1 LGSATA
7 DNLVLLLSINE
18 EINSLVLLE
27 SVGRSQPSFFFPYWQ
42 PEDYEPP
49 FFKCCADNEAI
60 NIWNKNPL
68 KMEVGNV
75 NSKHLVLALKV
86 KGNEAEGP
94 STFIFELK
102 MMLLTVCS
110 PVKVK
115 SVLDPCDDDN
125 VNSGDD
131 GMTVDNESDHDD
143 DFSDTEV
150 KNKQI
155 NAMIYY

>member
-1 LGSATA
+1 VESKTV
-7 DNLVLLLSINE
+7 NLLCYL
-18 EINSLVLLE
+18 
-27 SVGRSQPSFFFPYWQ
+27 Q

-86 KGNEAEGP
+86 K
-94 STFIFELK
+94 
-102 MMLLTVCS
+102 
-110 PVKVK
+110 
-115 SVLDPCDDDN
+115 SVLDPCDDNN
-125 VNSGDD
+125 VNSEDD
-131 GMTVDNESDHDD
+131 NMSLDNESDQDN

-150 KNKQI
+150 KT
-155 NAMIYY
+155 